1 MLWLCK
7 QICTASLRPP
17 AQGRLGVG
25 CRICLELVSRC
36 CWRHE
41 IRITWTFTYTH
52 TQHRWV
58 TQVWIT
64 EQIVVKSEDRHRRET
79 THWSRRC
86 YFRGASVCSTVRIK
100 DMWTTSY
107 VLQLLPVVKREH
119 KESLCIMDKDRCSG
133 LLLADAANP
142 CTRQPHYPSIDFSS
156 TPTEQDTVSNKG
168 DKSKAHCSLPF
179 DYKNC
184 YSLYVRQR
192 VLKTQWCADMRVQ
205 KKHVLDYL
213 SEILKYSCW
222 NCCWQWKAP
231 LTNHIFNQ
239 APLEYSTYRK
249 APNLHQSVGSPLNLI
264 AHLLTKQQ
272 LQ

>member
-41 IRITWTFTYTH
+41 IRITWTFTYTQ

-64 EQIVVKSEDRHRRET
+64 EKTDTGEKRHTDPDAVISE
-79 THWSRRC
+79 
-86 YFRGASVCSTVRIK
+86 
-100 DMWTTSY
+100 
-107 VLQLLPVVKREH
+107 VLQCVPLSGSKTCGQLHVFNSFLLSRENT
-119 KESLCIMDKDRCSG
+119 KKVSALWTRT
-133 LLLADAANP
+133 DAAAS
-142 CTRQPHYPSIDFSS
+142 CLLMLLTRVRGSLIIPLLTFPQHPR
-156 TPTEQDTVSNKG
+156 NKTQFQIKNCAG

-192 VLKTQWCADMRVQ
+192 VLKTQWSADVRVQ

-239 APLEYSTYRK
+239 APLEYSTHRK
-249 APNLHQSVGSPLNLI
+249 APNLHQSVGSPLWLSG
-264 AHLLTKQQ
+264 T
-272 LQ
+272 